1 MIYLQLFWE
10 FFKTGLF
17 AVGGGMATVPFLF
30 RMGQSTGWF
39 DANTLTDMIAVS
51 ESTPGP
57 IGVNMATYV
66 GNQTAG
72 PLGGLIATLGLICP
86 CIIIIL
92 IICKVLM
99 KYMKHPVVESV
110 FRVLRAVVIGLLA
123 YAFWQVASVSLTG
136 YKELI
141 IFAVFIGLI
150 LYFKKVHPI
159 VWIALGAVAGL
170 FIL

>member
-1 MIYLQLFWE
+1 
-10 FFKTGLF
+10 
-17 AVGGGMATVPFLF
+17 
-30 RMGQSTGWF
+30 
-39 DANTLTDMIAVS
+39 
-51 ESTPGP
+51 
-57 IGVNMATYV
+57 
-66 GNQTAG
+66 
-72 PLGGLIATLGLICP
+72 
-86 CIIIIL
+86 
-92 IICKVLM
+92 
-99 KYMKHPVVESV
+99 VESV